1 MKAVVWNDAFQSAIM
16 ISGIFAVMIKS
27 VITVGGVG
35 KVWEAIHRGKRDTFW
50 T

>member
-16 ISGIFAVMIKS
+16 MSGIFAVMIKS
-27 VITVGGVG
+27 VIKVGGMEN
-35 KVWEAIHRGKRDTFW
+35 VWQAIHRGKRDTAW

>member
-16 ISGIFAVMIKS
+16 VAGVLALTIKTT
-27 VITVGGVG
+27 IMVGGLN
-35 KVWEAIHRGKRDTFW
+35 KVWEAVGRGKRDTFW